1 MRRRLLAI
9 LSFARA
15 ALRNAKRFLAS
26 RRAFRRLKW
35 QNLEK
40 IRFGS
45 ELIYV
50 RPGSPDIEVA
60 RSCLNGEFESVI
72 DAAKPLRFEFI
83 VDAGGYIGTAA
94 IVLAKAFPSAT
105 VVTLEP
111 SIENFAV
118 LQRNVSP
125 FANIVAINKALHSRH
140 CQMRLFDRWTGPWGV
155 SMYET
160 ADANCPDPVFHHVTE
175 TLTISSLLTQFGKV
189 GIDILKLDIEGA
201 EIEVFESSAS
211 WIGRTRVMSVE
222 LHERFR
228 SGCESAFEEATRGRS
243 NSVGCGEKILSVDH
257 SL

>member
-1 MRRRLLAI
+1 MRSRLAAMP
-9 LSFARA
+9 SFVRV
-15 ALRNAKRFLAS
+15 ALRNAKRFIAG
-26 RRAFRRLKW
+26 RRTFRKLKW
-35 QNLEK
+35 QKLEK
-40 IRFGS
+40 IRLAS
-45 ELIYV
+45 ELIYC
-50 RPGSPDIEVA
+50 RPGSPDIDVA
-60 RSCLNGEFESVI
+60 RSCLNGEFDSVI

-140 CQMRLFDRWTGPWGV
+140 CQVRLFNRWTGPWGV

-160 ADANCPDPVFHHVTE
+160 ADENCPDPVFHHVTD
-175 TLTISSLLTQFGKV
+175 TLTISSLLTQFGKL

-211 WIGRTRVMSVE
+211 WINRTRVISVE

-228 SGCESAFEEATRGRS
+228 SGCESAFTKATQGRS
-243 NSVGCGEKILSVDH
+243 NSVGSGEKILSVDQ